1 MKRGRDLTVN
11 ESNYVKS
18 FRLNPTNWLIS
29 KKQVDAWTIVHRLT
43 GKPRVIP
50 AP

>member
-1 MKRGRDLTVN
+1 MKGGRKLTVKECN
-11 ESNYVKS
+11 HVSS

-29 KKQVDAWTIVHRLT
+29 KKVLDEWIIVHRLT
-43 GKPRVIP
+43 GKPRTIP